1 MKKKY
6 LTRIKSKIITGL
18 YILYE
23 ILSIIGVILVESI
36 CGSSEHQK
44 EKIEK

>member
-1 MKKKY
+1 MKRKY
-6 LTRIKSKIITGL
+6 LTQIRSKIITGL

-23 ILSIIGVILVESI
+23 ILLIIGVILVESI
-36 CGSSEHQK
+36 FGNSEHQK

>member
-23 ILSIIGVILVESI
+23 TLSIIGVILVESI

>member
-1 MKKKY
+1 MKRKY
-6 LTRIKSKIITGL
+6 LTQIRFKIITGL